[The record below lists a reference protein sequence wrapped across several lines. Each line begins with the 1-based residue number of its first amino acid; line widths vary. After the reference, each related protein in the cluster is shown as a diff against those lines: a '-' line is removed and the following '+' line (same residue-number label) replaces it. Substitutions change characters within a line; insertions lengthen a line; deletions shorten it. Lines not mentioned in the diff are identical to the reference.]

1 MSEGRLVKNPA
12 VVCTDMDDGGV
23 LLDLETTAYYSL
35 NPTALRIWNLIDDA
49 STIDEIATRM
59 TAEFEVE
66 YDQALA
72 SARRLVGTLRQE
84 RLIFVE
90 AA

>member
-1 MSEGRLVKNPA
+1 
-12 VVCTDMDDGGV
+12 
-23 LLDLETTAYYSL
+23 
-35 NPTALRIWNLIDDA
+35 
-49 STIDEIATRM
+49 M

-66 YDQALA
+66 YEQALA
-72 SARRLVGTLRQE
+72 SARRLVGTLQQE